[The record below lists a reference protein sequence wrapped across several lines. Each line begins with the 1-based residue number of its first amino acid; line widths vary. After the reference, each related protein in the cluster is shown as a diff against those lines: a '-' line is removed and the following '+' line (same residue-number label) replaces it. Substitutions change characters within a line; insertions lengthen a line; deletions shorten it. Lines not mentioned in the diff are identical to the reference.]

1 MKKDIIFVSIA
12 SYRDP
17 ELLPTLQDCIS
28 KAEKPENLR
37 FCIAWQHSTDDEWDT
52 LGEQVIDDRFTI
64 IDIDYKTSNGVCWAR
79 NLIQNHYD
87 GEEYYLQLDSH
98 HRFIDNWDKELK
110 DSLNYLKVKGY
121 DKPIISSYAP
131 SYNPETDPE
140 GRSNQ
145 IWGLM
150 LDRFLPEGPSFLSP
164 DVLSDNGTLPE
175 PVPGRFLSAH
185 FIFTLGEFCVDVKY
199 DPQMYFHGEET
210 SLAVRAFTHGYDI
223 FIPNK
228 IFVWHEYTRKDKSKH
243 WDDDP
248 EWDVKNKFSY
258 FRFRSL
264 FGIGGEC
271 SPCSRNAMKDYW
283 FGDKRTVQDYELYAG
298 IKFSTQQIHKKTLER
313 LHPPISTNYHEFE
326 SNLLTHVKTC
336 IDVYKGS
343 LPEEDY
349 DFWVVAILDENG
361 NDIFRKDADE
371 SELKMLLSQD
381 KGDQF
386 VHIWR
391 EYQSNV
397 RAYKSRIWPHSKSKG
412 WSDPIEQIIPHE

>member
-1 MKKDIIFVSIA
+1 
-12 SYRDP
+12 
-17 ELLPTLQDCIS
+17 
-28 KAEKPENLR
+28 
-37 FCIAWQHSTDDEWDT
+37 
-52 LGEQVIDDRFTI
+52 
-64 IDIDYKTSNGVCWAR
+64 
-79 NLIQNHYD
+79 
-87 GEEYYLQLDSH
+87 
-98 HRFIDNWDKELK
+98 
-110 DSLNYLKVKGY
+110 
-121 DKPIISSYAP
+121 
-131 SYNPETDPE
+131 
-140 GRSNQ
+140 
-145 IWGLM
+145 
-150 LDRFLPEGPSFLSP
+150 
-164 DVLSDNGTLPE
+164 
-175 PVPGRFLSAH
+175 
-185 FIFTLGEFCVDVKY
+185 
-199 DPQMYFHGEET
+199 MYFHGEET